1 MKDKQKVF
9 IQGNPERGDEVIKTL
24 EKLGGKNIH
33 YLSGDRDDT
42 YYYINPAG
50 AIAITCI
57 VGGILCPFLK
67 EFYKEIKLPK
77 KWKPEYKERYYYV
90 NSVGIVMNCI
100 WFNLDGDTLLYEF
113 GNCFKTKD
121 EAEAMKDKIKEIL
134 KQMNNEQN
142 KEKK

>member
-33 YLSGDRDDT
+33 YLSGVRDNT
-42 YYYINPAG
+42 YYYINPGG
-50 AIAITCI
+50 AIANTCI
-57 VGGILCPFLK
+57 VGGTLCPFLK

-77 KWKPEYKERYYYV
+77 RWKPKYKERYYYV
-90 NSVGIVMNCI
+90 NSIGIVRDNI
-100 WFNLDGDTLLYEF
+100 WCNLDDDTSLYEF

-134 KQMNNEQN
+134 KQMNDDTTRRIE
-142 KEKK
+142 